1 MPNYS
6 EIKPS
11 ITWIRVSTLRII
23 AGVARGRTLGS
34 VAGATRPTSDRA
46 REGLFSSLTS
56 EFGSFE
62 GLHILDLFGGSG
74 AIALESLSRGATL
87 VHVVEKDDEAQKT
100 IENNYELVKKSN
112 PSGKLQLFGMS
123 AERFLKELPK
133 TKYHLVYI
141 DPPYDFSNQAV
152 EDVLS
157 ALYDGE
163 FLSSD
168 AFIAVERTAR
178 GAQFIWPDAFAPARE
193 RNYGQATIYYA
204 NYQP

>member
-1 MPNYS
+1 MRNYS
-6 EIKPS
+6 EIKRS

-46 REGLFSSLTS
+46 REGLFSSLLS

-62 GLHILDLFGGSG
+62 GLHVLDLFGGSG

-123 AERFLKELPK
+123 AERFLKDLPK

>member
-1 MPNYS
+1 
-6 EIKPS
+6 
-11 ITWIRVSTLRII
+11 VRII

-62 GLHILDLFGGSG
+62 GVHVLDLFGGSG

-100 IENNYELVKKSN
+100 IETNYELVKKSN
-112 PSGKLQLFGMS
+112 PPGKFQLFGMS
-123 AERFLKELPK
+123 AERFLKDLPK
-133 TKYHLVYI
+133 VKYHLVYI

-157 ALYDGE
+157 ALHDGE

-178 GAQFIWPDAFAPARE
+178 GAQFIWPDAFSPARE

-204 NYQP
+204 NFQSENG

>member
-1 MPNYS
+1 MHSYS
-6 EIKPS
+6 AIKPLT
-11 ITWIRVSTLRII
+11 IWIRVNQLRII
-23 AGVARGRTLGS
+23 AGVAKGRTLGV

-56 EFGSFE
+56 EFGTFE
-62 GLHILDLFGGSG
+62 GLHVLDLFGGSG
-74 AIALESLSRGATL
+74 AIGLESLSRGATS

-100 IENNYELVKKSN
+100 IETNFEIVKKSN
-112 PSGKLQLFGMS
+112 PMGSFHLYGMS
-123 AERFLKELPK
+123 AERFLKDAPK
-133 TKYHLVYI
+133 DKYHLVYI

-157 ALYDGE
+157 ALHDYE

-178 GAQFIWPDAFAPARE
+178 AAQFIWPDAFVPARE
-193 RNYGQATIYYA
+193 RKYGQATIYYA

>member
-1 MPNYS
+1 M
-6 EIKPS
+6 
-11 ITWIRVSTLRII
+11 RII

-62 GLHILDLFGGSG
+62 GVHVLDLFGGSG

-100 IENNYELVKKSN
+100 IETNYELVKKSN
-112 PSGKLQLFGMS
+112 PPGKFQLFGMS
-123 AERFLKELPK
+123 AERFLKDLPK
-133 TKYHLVYI
+133 ARYHLVYI

-157 ALYDGE
+157 ALHDGE

-178 GAQFIWPDAFAPARE
+178 GAQFIWPDAFSPARE

-204 NYQP
+204 NFQSENG

>member
-1 MPNYS
+1 M
-6 EIKPS
+6 
-11 ITWIRVSTLRII
+11 RII

-62 GLHILDLFGGSG
+62 GVHVLDLFGGSG

-100 IENNYELVKKSN
+100 IQTNYELVKKSN
-112 PSGKLQLFGMS
+112 PPGKFQLFGMS
-123 AERFLKELPK
+123 AERFLKDLPK
-133 TKYHLVYI
+133 AKYHLVYI

-157 ALYDGE
+157 ALHDGE
-163 FLSSD
+163 FLSRDS
-168 AFIAVERTAR
+168 FIAVERTAR
-178 GAQFIWPDAFAPARE
+178 GAQFIWPDAFSPARE

-204 NYQP
+204 NFQSENG